1 LTLSVIVVNNKSTMK
16 AKADKDEFNLAVLA
30 REYSNERKARALFES
45 LRWPDGAVCP
55 HCAKQGSECR
65 DVYRIKPKSTSTR
78 GARVGLWSCGAC
90 RKQFTVTVGTVLEGS
105 HIPISKWLLAMFI
118 MCSSKKGVS
127 AHQMHRMLKV
137 TYKTAWFLCHRIR
150 FAMNEGPLA
159 RMLTGTVEVDET
171 FVGGKGDIESRGA
184 RQTPVMALIERD
196 GNVRTRVIS
205 SVTQKNL
212 RAALNAYVAKDA
224 IINTDQHKAYPL
236 AVSGYRRHD
245 TVNHSAYE
253 YARKNSDGS
262 LACTNTAES
271 FFSLLKR
278 GVYGSFHH
286 VSREHLG
293 RYADEFAFRWNNRK
307 LTDGQRME
315 VAIEQVTG
323 KRLTYRQCV

>member
-1 LTLSVIVVNNKSTMK
+1 MK
-16 AKADKDEFNLAVLA
+16 AKADKDEFNLATLA

-45 LRWPDGAVCP
+45 LRWPDGATCP

-65 DVYRIKPKSTSTR
+65 DVYRIKPKAESTR
-78 GARVGLWSCGAC
+78 GARVGLWACAAC

-105 HIPISKWLLAMFI
+105 HIPISKWLLAMFL
-118 MCSSKKGVS
+118 MCSSKKGIS

-171 FVGGKGDIESRGA
+171 FVGGVGDRATMSL
-184 RQTPVMALIERD
+184 RQTPVMALVERN
-196 GNVRTRVIS
+196 GNVRTRVIT
-205 SVTQKNL
+205 SVTQHNL
-212 RAALNAYVAKDA
+212 RAALNAHVSKDA
-224 IINTDQHKAYPL
+224 IVNTDQHKAYPG
-236 AVSGYRRHD
+236 AVKGYKRHD
-245 TVNHSAYE
+245 VVNHSAFE
-253 YARKNSDGS
+253 YARILKDGS
-262 LACTNTAES
+262 VACTNTAES

-286 VSREHLG
+286 VSREHLS
-293 RYADEFAFRWNNRK
+293 RYAHEFAFRWNNRSV
-307 LTDGQRME
+307 TDGQRME
-315 VAIEQVTG
+315 VAIEQVAG